1 MSRLTEE
8 QVEVI
13 ESILTENVENAI
25 DDLCDSLPEEWWK
38 DYDAWYDS
46 FKKTH
51 GHSPLKPIRDA
62 LKQVI
67 KNLKK

>member
-8 QVEVI
+8 QVEDI

-25 DDLCDSLPEEWWK
+25 DYLCESLPDEWCK
-38 DYDAWYDS
+38 DYDEWYDS
-46 FKKTH
+46 FEKTH

-67 KNLKK
+67 ENLKK